1 MKVPGF
7 LIHCKDLNLFD
18 TGATILPGE
27 TCNCKMM
34 RLRWSLQTILLTKVQ
49 RTEGLLCENTTKGPS
64 KEINSMKQCKTVGNL
79 YRCGKHVR
87 CSPNEGF
94 CWFTC
99 CIGSRLDSAD
109 SANSWILATGSLH
122 QVRKHLP
129 FSIQQSIHFY
139 TIYVYIYNIILYQSS
154 WVIPSLPPQHIS
166 TYFRSSGHQFSC
178 RSSVNLPASAVLSG
192 LGRVP
197 DIKT

>member
-139 TIYVYIYNIILYQSS
+139 TIYVYIYI
-154 WVIPSLPPQHIS
+154 
-166 TYFRSSGHQFSC
+166 
-178 RSSVNLPASAVLSG
+178 
-192 LGRVP
+192 
-197 DIKT
+197 